1 VRILLTGAFGN
12 IGTHALPH
20 LLADGHTV
28 RCFDVATPANRRAA
42 NGWQKRVETL
52 WGDLRH
58 PADVAAA
65 VQGQDLVI
73 HLAFVVPRLSVT
85 GVNSEDRPDW
95 ARAVNVGGTLNL
107 LAAMQA
113 CPRPPRLIF
122 ASSLHVYGRTQHLP
136 PPRRVSDPVQPVEHY
151 AWHKITCEEMVKA
164 STVPWTILRF
174 GAAMPVRLIVDPGLF
189 DVPLNN
195 RIEYVHAHDVGVAIV
210 HAVHSSAVWGQT
222 WLIGG
227 GPRCQYVY
235 REIVERVL
243 TAVGIGMLPAAA
255 FSTTPFATDWLDTA
269 ASQAVLSYQQRTL
282 DDYITDVRAALGPRY
297 VAVRLLRPVIR
308 RRLLDQSP
316 YWRRSRPANPRRPL
330 RGNAVT

>member
-1 VRILLTGAFGN
+1 MRILLTGAFGN
-12 IGTHALPH
+12 IGTHTLPQ

-28 RCFDVATPANRRAA
+28 RCFDVATPANRRVA
-42 NGWQKRVETL
+42 NGWQKKVEIL

-65 VQGQDLVI
+65 VQGQDLVV

-107 LAAMQA
+107 LAALQA
-113 CPRPPRLIF
+113 CPQPPRLIF

-189 DVPLNN
+189 DVPLDN
-195 RIEYVHAHDVGVAIV
+195 RIEYVHAHDVGIAIA
-210 HAVHSSAVWGQT
+210 HAVQSSAAWGKT

-235 REIVERVL
+235 REVVERVL

-269 ASQAVLSYQQRTL
+269 ASQALLSFQQRTL
-282 DDYITDVRAALGPRY
+282 DDYIADVRSALGPRV

-308 RRLLDQSP
+308 RRLLEQSP
-316 YWRRSRPANPRRPL
+316 YWRQSRPVTSHRPI
-330 RGNAVT
+330 RGSPVA